1 MATLLNPQDVDLSGG
16 TQVAAGAYLDPGDP
30 LLQQLDR
37 RAVQDQCSPSPV
49 IAVIYFCSFVLL
61 CGLIL
66 VNFVIGVIIDN
77 MQSSTESEELPVSRH
92 HLMQYQQVRGSW
104 GWGGPVVV
112 CAACCCWLKPGK
124 ICKLVHVRQC
134 FANEPVYLANTCPLV
149 VHLQPCRPG
158 QNWTLK
164 PPTTS
169 QQCSSAP

>member
-1 MATLLNPQDVDLSGG
+1 MDLSGG
-16 TQVAAGAYLDPGDP
+16 TQVAAGTYLDPGDP

-92 HLMQYQQVRGSW
+92 HLMQYQQVGRSW
-104 GWGGPVVV
+104 GGGGALLW
-112 CAACCCWLKPGK
+112 CAPLAASLERSAICCMYGSALPTSLY
-124 ICKLVHVRQC
+124 ILLN
-134 FANEPVYLANTCPLV
+134 ACPLV

-164 PPTTS
+164 PPITS